1 MERIAPTGQL
11 LALIEALD
19 KGPGPGGYLSLLRS
33 AAIPLVELE
42 PFGAW
47 NEKHYTRT
55 CIVRREAYE
64 LLLICFEKG
73 QRTSIHDYNT
83 EEAYVRPMVGSVLEE
98 RFEPDLQGGVRQV
111 GSVLLSPESVSHLH
125 DGHSIHRY
133 VNVFPGRSMTLNL
146 YARPLRKWRV
156 YDERTG
162 ASHLGPAGS

>member
-1 MERIAPTGQL
+1 MKGTAPSGQL
-11 LALIEALD
+11 LALIQALD
-19 KGPGPGGYLSLLRS
+19 KGPGKGGYLSMLRS
-33 AAIPLVELE
+33 ADIPLVELE
-42 PFGAW
+42 PFSSW
-47 NEKHYTRT
+47 NERHYTRN
-55 CIVRREAYE
+55 CIVQREAYE

-83 EEAYVRPMVGSVLEE
+83 EEAYVRPMVGAVLEE
-98 RFEPDLQGGVRQV
+98 RYEPEPQGGVRQV

-133 VNVFPGRSMTLNL
+133 VNAFPGRSMTLNL

-162 ASHLGPAGS
+162 SSHMGPADS